1 MLYPACWVSWRKMDI
16 VLNLSWSMETCLSF
30 KHSAERRWSGNAGS
44 DSDTGKPIIY
54 DPSAFFGHN
63 EYEIGIQKVH
73 LN

>member
-1 MLYPACWVSWRKMDI
+1 
-16 VLNLSWSMETCLSF
+16 METCLSF